1 MADSFTSNGLT
12 VATNP
17 ELVTQL
23 ENDFKAIYGN
33 DINIDQNSPD
43 GQLINIFAQG
53 GTDVRELIS
62 QLYTSFDP
70 DSASGR
76 ILDQRCAINNVFR
89 KGGTFTEVDIT
100 IVTDRTVSLEG
111 VDENYN
117 DPEASGYTI
126 QDDSGNQFVLATS
139 QTLTAGT
146 NIGIRFRAKDVG
158 AVETIANTITT
169 PVTVVL
175 GVISV
180 NNPAQGTTGV
190 NEETDAQLKIRRRQ
204 SLSIGS
210 TGYLN
215 GLQASLS
222 QLEGVSGAKVYENYT
237 NSIDDDGI
245 PPHCIWCVVDGGS
258 SADIADTIFRKR
270 SAGCD
275 MYGSLSYTII
285 TPSGRNFVAK
295 WSNSIP
301 QNLYIKFNIQKTLAS
316 ATFDTTAIA
325 NYILDN
331 LSFNIGEGANTSD
344 VTALAQEAID
354 VNGGNGVALGVLISE
369 DNLTWVEYVAPVT
382 AVKLA
387 VTSVVP
393 TVL

>member
-33 DINIDQNSPD
+33 DINIEQNSPD

-70 DSASGR
+70 DMASGR

-100 IVTDRTVSLEG
+100 IVTDRTVSLDG
-111 VDENYN
+111 VDANYN
-117 DPEASGYTI
+117 DPEATGYTI
-126 QDDSGNQFVLATS
+126 QDDAGNQFVLATS
-139 QTLTAGT
+139 QTLVSGT
-146 NIGIRFRAKDVG
+146 NSGIRFRAKEVG

-180 NNPAQGTTGV
+180 NNPAKGTTGID
-190 NEETDAQLKIRRRQ
+190 EETDAQLKIRRRK
-204 SLSIGS
+204 SLSIGAS
-210 TGYLN
+210 GYLN
-215 GLQASLS
+215 GLEAALS
-222 QLEGVSGAKVYENYT
+222 QLDGVTGAKVYENYEDT
-237 NSIDDDGI
+237 IDPDGI

-258 SADIADTIFRKR
+258 SADIADTIFKKR

-295 WSNSIP
+295 WSNSTP
-301 QNLYIKFNIQKTLAS
+301 QTLYIKFNIQKTVS
-316 ATFDTTAIA
+316 TATFDTTAIA
-325 NYILDN
+325 NYVTSH
-331 LSFNIGEGANTSD
+331 LSFGIGEGANTSD
-344 VTALAQEAID
+344 ITAIAQEAID
-354 VNGGNGVALGVLISE
+354 ANGGYGVAVGVLIST
-369 DNLTWVEYVAPVT
+369 NNSNWVEYVAPVT
-382 AVKLA
+382 ATKLA
-387 VTSVVP
+387 VASVSP